1 MSLYDLIL
9 KNRSYRSF
17 VSSRKISEDELL
29 SIIDLARK
37 VPSARNLQALKYKLC
52 YTEEDCEKLFP
63 LTAWA
68 GALRPLVLPPKG
80 HEPTAY
86 IIICTDNDI
95 STQEKNRFLGVD
107 IGIAAQTIMLSASEI
122 GLGGCMLGAFSAEKV
137 SMALKIDD
145 RYVPALILALGK
157 PDEEIILHD
166 ADEIDMPYYRD
177 EKGTHHVPK
186 RKLEDIII

>member
-1 MSLYDLIL
+1 MLNDLVL

-17 VSSRKISEDELL
+17 DNSRRISKKELETL
-29 SIIDLARK
+29 IELARK

-52 YTEEDCEKLFP
+52 YTVADCAKLFP

-68 GALRPLVLPPKG
+68 GALRPLVLPPVG

-86 IIICTDNDI
+86 IIICIDSEI
-95 STQEKNRFLGVD
+95 SSQEKNRFLGV
-107 IGIAAQTIMLSASEI
+107 SATEI

-137 SMALKIDD
+137 SQALGIDKK
-145 RYVPALILALGK
+145 YIPELILALGK
-157 PDEEIILHD
+157 PDEKIILQD
-166 ADEIDMPYYRD
+166 SSEIKVPYYRD
-177 EKGTHHVPK
+177 ENGMHNVPK

>member
-1 MSLYDLIL
+1 MLNDLIL

-17 VSSRKISEDELL
+17 DNSRAISKEELM
-29 SIIDLARK
+29 SIIEMARK

-52 YTEEDCEKLFP
+52 YSVEDCARLFP

-68 GALRPLVLPPKG
+68 GALRPLVLPPEG

-86 IIICTDNDI
+86 IIICTDSDI
-95 STQEKNRFLGVD
+95 SSAEKNRFLGVD
-107 IGIAAQTIMLSASEI
+107 IGIAAQTIMLSAAEM

-137 SMALKIDD
+137 SDALEIDKK
-145 RYVPALILALGK
+145 YVPSLILALGK

-166 ADEIDMPYYRD
+166 ADEIDSPYYRD
-177 EKGTHHVPK
+177 ENGIHHVPK